1 MKKPKNKCY
10 RCERLIASKK
20 LISSPISGQPICR
33 YCYKLENSLISQD
46 ITKGLFFIR
55 PIYCHPSLKLKLIN
69 EQEELVLINK
79 YSK

>member
-20 LISSPISGQPICR
+20 LISSPISGKPICR
-33 YCYKLENSLISQD
+33 QCYRIEQQKPSKMELESFLMPSYQD
-46 ITKGLFFIR
+46 
-55 PIYCHPSLKLKLIN
+55 PSLKLNLISK
-69 EQEELVLINK
+69 EEELFLNNK